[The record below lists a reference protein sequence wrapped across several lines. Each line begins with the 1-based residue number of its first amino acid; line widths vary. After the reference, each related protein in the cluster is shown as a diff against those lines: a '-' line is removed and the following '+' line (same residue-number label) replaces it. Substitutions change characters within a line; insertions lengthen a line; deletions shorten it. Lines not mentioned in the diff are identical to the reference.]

1 MIEGRRE
8 GDWSI
13 LSVKGEV
20 DVYTAP
26 KLREELIKL
35 VEARKYRIIVDLEG
49 VEFLDSTG
57 LAVLV
62 GGLNRFKENNGI
74 LAICCTKDQI
84 LRVFSL
90 TGLNKVFPIHETIEA
105 ATASG

>member
-1 MIEGRRE
+1 
-8 GDWSI
+8 
-13 LSVKGEV
+13 V
-20 DVYTAP
+20 D
-26 KLREELIKL
+26 
-35 VEARKYRIIVDLEG
+35 ARKYRIVIDLEG

-62 GGLNRFKENNGI
+62 GGLKRVKENNGV

-90 TGLNKVFPIHETIEA
+90 TGLNKVFPIHGTIEE
-105 ATASG
+105 ATASA